1 MITYSFLF
9 SLSGLEVLPS
19 ADDLSNV
26 VYSVSYRIAAVGA
39 THQAYASLKTTLPAP
54 SSAFFIDYAS
64 ITEAQLIDW
73 LESAEPTMEAV
84 KADLAAQLHELEST
98 PETVM
103 MPLPWTVMP

>member
-9 SLSGLEVLPS
+9 PPSGLEVLPS
-19 ADDLSNV
+19 ADELSNV
-26 VYSVSYRIAAVGA
+26 VYSVSYRIAAIGA

-54 SSAFFIDYAS
+54 APAFFIDYAN

-73 LESAEPTMEAV
+73 LESAEPTMQAV